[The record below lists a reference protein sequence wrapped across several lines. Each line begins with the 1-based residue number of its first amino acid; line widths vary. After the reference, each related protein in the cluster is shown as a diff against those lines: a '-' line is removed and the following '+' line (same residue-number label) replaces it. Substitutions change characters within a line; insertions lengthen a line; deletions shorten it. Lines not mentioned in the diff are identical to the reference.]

1 MSLYVSTPCQG
12 FLRREALRD
21 GHCCSSLFFIQP
33 LPRAWPK
40 HLKRNPKVSF
50 AVLET
55 EPPFAA
61 VLIKGQAE
69 LIVNGADHWAEVRRI
84 TERYIAAAEVDAY
97 IEPWSMLDTMCV
109 IHPEKFISWERGY

>member
-1 MSLYVSTPCQG
+1 MQSETPCDTLYTG
-12 FLRREALRD
+12 GNATRLVASP
-21 GHCCSSLFFIQP
+21 GYS
-33 LPRAWPK
+33 
-40 HLKRNPKVSF
+40 
-50 AVLET
+50 
-55 EPPFAA
+55 
-61 VLIKGQAE
+61 LIKGQAE